1 MKFDNCALLV
11 CSCDN
16 YEDSWYPFFKLLK
29 NYWPDC
35 DMPIILNT
43 ETKKYEFD
51 GLDINCFQLY
61 KQNDRIP
68 YGQRL
73 IDHLMR
79 IETDYIFVLIDD
91 FFIREPV
98 DSDEIALYLDY
109 IKNHSDV
116 AAISFDSVKD
126 DLNIDDGELEKC
138 LLRPR
143 YGEYIVNLQAGI
155 WNKEKLMSYIRK
167 NDSPWDVEIQGTFR
181 SYETKDKFYTLKD
194 LSLSPINYGKKKG
207 LTWGI
212 VRGKWVYED
221 VKPLFDKH
229 DIDVDLEQRGLFDID
244 NFEDITI
251 AHKRPLKQ
259 RINSLGFKLW
269 FKMNMFR
276 ISKVVKLILKLKYNN
291 DYIEYMR
298 NKTYKKEK

>member
-1 MKFDNCALLV
+1 MKDCTVLV
-11 CSCDN
+11 CSCDD
-16 YEDSWYPFFKLLK
+16 YEDTWYPFFKLFNK
-29 NYWPDC
+29 FWGDC
-35 DMPIILNT
+35 PYDIYLNT
-43 ETKKYEFD
+43 EGKIFSFDELNVKCFSSQYKKM
-51 GLDINCFQLY
+51 
-61 KQNDRIP
+61 P
-68 YGQRL
+68 YGKRL
-73 IDHLMR
+73 LNCLNCIDTKYVFIL
-79 IETDYIFVLIDD
+79 LDD
-91 FFIREPV
+91 FFLRENV
-98 DSDEIALYLDY
+98 NTKEIQNY
-109 IKNHSDV
+109 IEFMKINPDV
-116 AAISFDSVKD
+116 AVISFDSVKD
-126 DLNIDDGELEKC
+126 EFNIDDGKLEKF
-138 LLRPR
+138 LLRPK
-143 YGEYIVNLQAGI
+143 YAEYKVNLQAGI
-155 WNKEKLMSYIRK
+155 WNKEKLMSYIRE

-181 SYETKDKFYTLKD
+181 SYETDDKFYTLKD

-251 AHKRPLKQ
+251 APKRTLKQ

-276 ISKVVKLILKLKYNN
+276 ISKVVKRILKLKYNN

>member
-1 MKFDNCALLV
+1 MKDCTVLV
-11 CSCDN
+11 CSCDD
-16 YEDSWYPFFKLLK
+16 YEDTWYPFFKLFNK
-29 NYWPDC
+29 FWGDC
-35 DMPIILNT
+35 PYDIYINT
-43 ETKKYEFD
+43 EEKKFSFD
-51 GLDINCFQLY
+51 ELNVKCFSSQY
-61 KQNDRIP
+61 KKMP
-68 YGQRL
+68 YGKRL
-73 IDHLMR
+73 LNCLNCIDTKYVFIL
-79 IETDYIFVLIDD
+79 LDD
-91 FFIREPV
+91 FFLRENV
-98 DSDEIALYLDY
+98 NTKEIQNY
-109 IKNHSDV
+109 IEFMKINPDV
-116 AAISFDSVKD
+116 AVISFDSVKD
-126 DLNIDDGELEKC
+126 EFNIDDGKLEKF
-138 LLRPR
+138 LLRPK
-143 YGEYIVNLQAGI
+143 YAEYKVNLQAGI
-155 WNKEKLMSYIRK
+155 WNKEKLMSYIRE

-181 SYETKDKFYTLKD
+181 SYETDDKFYTLKD

-251 AHKRPLKQ
+251 APKRPLKQ

-276 ISKVVKLILKLKYNN
+276 ISKVVKRILKLKYNN

>member
-1 MKFDNCALLV
+1 MKDCTVLV
-11 CSCDN
+11 CSCDD
-16 YEDSWYPFFKLLK
+16 YEDTWYPFFKLFNK
-29 NYWPDC
+29 FWSDC
-35 DMPIILNT
+35 PYDIYLNT
-43 ETKKYEFD
+43 EEKKFSFD
-51 GLDINCFQLY
+51 ELNVKCFSSQY
-61 KQNDRIP
+61 KKMP
-68 YGQRL
+68 YGKRL
-73 IDHLMR
+73 LNCLNCID
-79 IETDYIFVLIDD
+79 TKYVLILLDD
-91 FFIREPV
+91 FFLREKV
-98 DSDEIALYLDY
+98 NTKEIQNY
-109 IKNHSDV
+109 IEFMKINPDV
-116 AAISFDSVKD
+116 AVISFDSVKD
-126 DLNIDDGELEKC
+126 ELNIDDGKLEKF
-138 LLRPR
+138 LLRPK
-143 YGEYIVNLQAGI
+143 YAEYKVNLQAGI
-155 WNKEKLMSYIRK
+155 WNKEKLMSYIRE

-181 SYETKDKFYTLKD
+181 SYETDDKFYTLKD
-194 LSLSPINYGKKKG
+194 LSLSPINYGKKQG

-251 AHKRPLKQ
+251 APKRPLKQ

-276 ISKVVKLILKLKYNN
+276 ISKVVKRILKLKYNN